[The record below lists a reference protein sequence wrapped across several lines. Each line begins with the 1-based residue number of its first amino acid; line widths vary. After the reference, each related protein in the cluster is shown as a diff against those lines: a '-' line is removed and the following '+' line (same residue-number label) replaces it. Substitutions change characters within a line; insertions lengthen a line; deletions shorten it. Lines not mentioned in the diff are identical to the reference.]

1 MTESQSYSELQDQL
15 DAVDAAL
22 GATTSMADDFNTELR
37 KTTQGLDAAKRSSQ
51 ALQSSLDGG
60 LRKAIDGVILDGEG
74 LSNALKHVGTAL
86 ANTAYN
92 TALKPITGHLAGLM
106 TQGVESIFGSAWPF
120 AKGEGFTSGRVMP
133 FAQGGVVGQ
142 PTLFPMRGG
151 VGLMGEAGPEAILPL
166 ARGRDGK
173 LGVRGDTGSS
183 APAHV
188 VINITTPDV
197 EGFRRSQTQIAA
209 QVRRA
214 LGSAD
219 RNR

>member
-1 MTESQSYSELQDQL
+1 MTDRQSYSELQDQL
-15 DAVDAAL
+15 DAMDAAL
-22 GATTSMADDFNTELR
+22 GTTTSMADDFNAALR
-37 KTTQGLDAAKRSSQ
+37 KTTQGLDAAQRSSKT
-51 ALQSSLDGG
+51 LQSSLDGG
-60 LRKAIDGVILDGEG
+60 LRKAIDGAILDGEG
-74 LSNALKHVGTAL
+74 LSNALKHVGNAL

-106 TQGVESIFGSAWPF
+106 TQGAESVFASTWPF
-120 AKGEGFTSGRVMP
+120 AKGDSFTSGRVMP

-173 LGVRGDTGSS
+173 LGVRGDAGRA
-183 APAHV
+183 APVQV
-188 VINITTPDV
+188 VVNITTPDV
-197 EGFRRSQTQIAA
+197 EGFRRSQAQVAA